1 MLRQLE
7 IENIAVIE
15 KASVSLHEGFHV
27 FTGETGAGK
36 SILIDAINA
45 VLGGRI
51 RKDLVRTG
59 AAKATVQALFDEL
72 DPQVVQ
78 SAAQLGYPCDP
89 GENSLLFMRE
99 FSPDG
104 KSSCRING
112 RLATAAILRQL
123 AGKLIDI
130 HGQHDNQAPIDTAEM
145 CIRDRSPV
153 TSSTMSTP
161 KRLAHWNKKVKVKS
175 SSPAS
180 WRR

>member
-104 KSSCRING
+104 FRTMGRQVLFQQGSAGKSLYLRLLGDFHFSEMLEWNG
-112 RLATAAILRQL
+112 RENGAQTA
-123 AGKLIDI
+123 G
-130 HGQHDNQAPIDTAEM
+130 N
-145 CIRDRSPV
+145 
-153 TSSTMSTP
+153 
-161 KRLAHWNKKVKVKS
+161 
-175 SSPAS
+175 
-180 WRR
+180 